1 MSSRKIVKVST
12 WEQPNSNF
20 KCSKR
25 SVRIKMARSRIVED
39 ADPCVQTWM
48 YASVSFCLTVE
59 IVVEE
64 TAVVVAVVAVVFVEV
79 VIVLI
84 T

>member
-1 MSSRKIVKVST
+1 
-12 WEQPNSNF
+12 
-20 KCSKR
+20 
-25 SVRIKMARSRIVED
+25 MARSRIVED